1 MVEHWGPLKS
11 DELTTAILRRLA
23 VKQGLAKHLAG
34 KYFALHRQAENK
46 CLFVAAG
53 DPNSIVPG
61 DGLICTVTIRL
72 FTAAVHQRKQM
83 NPNAD
88 RLWPGPRW
96 ALAALLAILGMLGP
110 FSIDTYIPA
119 FSGMAQSLGATPVQM
134 QQTLSAYLFG
144 FAFMNLFHGALAD
157 SFGRRP
163 VVLWGI
169 AIFTLASAGCAL
181 SQSVGQVVFFRALQ
195 GLSTGAGI
203 VVSRAVIRDMYAPAQ
218 AQQVM
223 SQVTIYFGVAP
234 ALAPIVGGWL
244 FVHLGWHSIFWFLTG
259 IGVVLWVLNYRLL
272 PETLH
277 PDARQPF
284 EVRHLMRGYWQ
295 LGSSPRFLLL
305 ALASGIPF
313 NGMFLYVLAAPAFLG
328 EHLGLQPTQFFW
340 FFMLTISGIMSGA
353 WLSGRLAGKIAPKL
367 QIRHGFVIMLATSLL
382 NLFANL
388 MFTAHASWAL
398 IPIGI
403 FAFGWALMV
412 PVVTLLVLD
421 LYPERRGMASSLQAF
436 IGSTANGLVA
446 GVIAPLVMHSTAALA
461 AVSLLMM
468 CIGLAAWLYLHY
480 RWPEIGRA
488 VAR

>member
-1 MVEHWGPLKS
+1 
-11 DELTTAILRRLA
+11 
-23 VKQGLAKHLAG
+23 
-34 KYFALHRQAENK
+34 
-46 CLFVAAG
+46 
-53 DPNSIVPG
+53 
-61 DGLICTVTIRL
+61 
-72 FTAAVHQRKQM
+72 M

-88 RLWPGPRW
+88 QLWKAPRW
-96 ALAALLAILGMLGP
+96 ALAVLLALLGMLGP

-119 FSGMAQSLGATPVQM
+119 FSGIARSLGATPVEM

-169 AIFTLASAGCAL
+169 AMFTVASAGCAL
-181 SQSVGQVVFFRALQ
+181 SQSIEQLVFFRALQ

-203 VVSRAVIRDMYAPAQ
+203 VVSRAVIRDMFPPAQ
-218 AQQVM
+218 AQKVM

-234 ALAPIVGGWL
+234 AIAPIIGGWL
-244 FVHLGWHSIFWFLTG
+244 FVHLDWHAIFWFLTG
-259 IGVVLWVLNYRLL
+259 VGVLLWTANYRLL

-277 PDARQPF
+277 VTQRQPF
-284 EVRHLMRGYWQ
+284 NVKHLMRGYWQ

-313 NGMFLYVLAAPAFLG
+313 NGMFLYVLSAPEFL
-328 EHLGLQPTQFFW
+328 ERHLGLAPTEFFW
-340 FFMLTISGIMSGA
+340 FFVLTIAGIMAGA
-353 WLSGRLAGKIAPKL
+353 WLSGRLAGKIAPKQ
-367 QIRHGFVIMLATSLL
+367 QIRHGFVIMLVVAVL
-382 NLFANL
+382 NLLANL
-388 MFTAHASWAL
+388 LFKAHVSWAL
-398 IPIGI
+398 FPIAI

-436 IGSTANGLVA
+436 IGSAANGIVA
-446 GVIAPLVMHSTAALA
+446 GVIAPLIMHSTVALA

-468 CIGLAAWLYLHY
+468 GIGLLAWLYLHH

-488 VAR
+488 VSALE